1 MKKNKLFNFF
11 TPKSITKDD
20 EFAEIPTNFKG
31 FFVMLG
37 RKFWNISNLSL
48 LFSAANFPIFA
59 LVLGISLMNKQIV
72 VTSPMF
78 TQYFGMAEVSSAPAL
93 NDFFSIVAS
102 FGTKAVMSRGSL
114 ICFCIA
120 ALFIITFGLSSAGSA
135 YIIRGFNRGE
145 PVFLISDF
153 FSTIK
158 RNWKQAL
165 IIGILDLLFC
175 VVLVYDFLFWQA
187 TPGFI
192 GGIMMYFALFLCVL
206 YFFMR
211 FYIYTIAI
219 TFDLSLFKIFKD
231 AFLLSFLGFKRN
243 ILAFFGILAVFFI
256 NLQLFFILPS
266 LGIMLPLVLTFALC
280 MFISGYASYPV
291 IKKFMIDP
299 FYPDSDS
306 GENFESDSEEV
317 VFEDRG

>member
-1 MKKNKLFNFF
+1 
-11 TPKSITKDD
+11 
-20 EFAEIPTNFKG
+20 
-31 FFVMLG
+31 
-37 RKFWNISNLSL
+37 
-48 LFSAANFPIFA
+48 
-59 LVLGISLMNKQIV
+59 
-72 VTSPMF
+72 
-78 TQYFGMAEVSSAPAL
+78 
-93 NDFFSIVAS
+93 
-102 FGTKAVMSRGSL
+102 MSTGSV

-120 ALFIITFGLSSAGSA
+120 ALFIFTFGLSSVGSA

-153 FSTIK
+153 FGCIK
-158 RNWKQAL
+158 RNWKQGL
-165 IIGILDLLFC
+165 IIGILDLVFSS
-175 VVLVYDFLFWQA
+175 VLVYDFIFWQG

-211 FYIYTIAI
+211 FYIYTITI

-243 ILAFFGILAVFFI
+243 ILAFFGILIVCFI
-256 NLQLFFILPS
+256 NLQLFFMLPS
-266 LGIMLPLVLTFALC
+266 LGIMLPIVLTFGLL

-291 IKKFMIDP
+291 IKRFMIDP
-299 FYPDSDS
+299 FYPESTEEDFS
-306 GENFESDSEEV
+306 GDDDGEDV